1 MLRPIPNDVLKYVA
15 EISVCSGTDKWQNPT
30 WTDYTINRVHLQATN
45 EVRRTRD
52 NAEVVLRSVLW
63 IDGRRS
69 QPVMDWYALQ
79 KQSEDNGR
87 ELQVVVSNVKGD
99 IIGTYTVKTVD
110 ALPDYPS
117 DRIHHWELGMV

>member
-1 MLRPIPNDVLKYVA
+1 M
-15 EISVCSGTDKWQNPT
+15 DKWQNPT
-30 WTDYTINRVHLQATN
+30 WTDYTVARVHLQATN
-45 EVRRTRD
+45 EVKRTRD

-69 QPVMDWYALQ
+69 HPRLDWYALQ
-79 KQSEDNGR
+79 KESEDNGR
-87 ELQVVVSNVKGD
+87 ELRVVVSNVKGD

>member
-1 MLRPIPNDVLKYVA
+1 MLRPIPNDLLKYTAV
-15 EISVCSGTDKWQNPT
+15 ISVCDGMDKWQNPT
-30 WTDYTINRVHLQATN
+30 WMDYTVARVHLQATN
-45 EVRRTRD
+45 EVRRTSD

-63 IDGRRS
+63 VDGRRS
-69 QPVMDWYALQ
+69 TPAMDWYALQ

-87 ELQVVVSNVKGD
+87 ELRVAVTD
-99 IIGTYTVKTVD
+99 IRGNGLGTFTVKTVD

>member
-1 MLRPIPNDVLKYVA
+1 MLRPIPSDLLKYTAV
-15 EISVCSGTDKWQNPT
+15 ISVCDGMDKWQNPT
-30 WTDYTINRVHLQATN
+30 WTDYTVTRVHLQATN
-45 EVRRTRD
+45 EVKRTRD
-52 NAEVVLRSVLW
+52 NAEVVLRSMLW

-69 QPVMDWYALQ
+69 QPAHDWYALQ

-87 ELQVVVSNVKGD
+87 EMQVVVSNVKGD
-99 IIGTYTVKTVD
+99 IIGTYVVKTVD